1 VQPYMLMNFDSL
13 TFLPRVTLF
22 PSATNSFIA
31 G

>member
-13 TFLPRVTLF
+13 TFLPSFT
-22 PSATNSFIA
+22 SGAMQTNSFIV